1 MREETGHTDTHPAL
15 RDRLRALQQEPRIP
29 EPPQET
35 AAEHFLGG
43 SISGFTA
50 EMDRAWREKVEPFWR
65 ARYEEAQQQKA
76 QLAELNRKFDSGT
89 PLTSEERWKRADWTE
104 DFVGEDAALPLFQE
118 LTEDKEYGVGANLSL
133 GRILLQRDD
142 PEGIRYLEAARAL
155 DQRAALPVLSLLHDY
170 YKRTGDDEKV
180 KAINAEGTQQ
190 VDMEVDAAEERSTIG
205 NANTRYFS
213 HGLPTATL
221 GKMQNV
227 FAELP
232 DLAQVYI
239 ARKEVML
246 FPERPLFVL
255 AFTLTHEWRRVNAA
269 KDNEAIAEQL
279 VEQLGPLFPD
289 AGEFLVVPLTNSGVE
304 WFHGPIKRV
313 PESLVYT
320 KAR

>member
-1 MREETGHTDTHPAL
+1 
-15 RDRLRALQQEPRIP
+15 
-29 EPPQET
+29 
-35 AAEHFLGG
+35 
-43 SISGFTA
+43 
-50 EMDRAWREKVEPFWR
+50 
-65 ARYEEAQQQKA
+65 
-76 QLAELNRKFDSGT
+76 
-89 PLTSEERWKRADWTE
+89 
-104 DFVGEDAALPLFQE
+104 
-118 LTEDKEYGVGANLSL
+118 
-133 GRILLQRDD
+133 
-142 PEGIRYLEAARAL
+142 
-155 DQRAALPVLSLLHDY
+155 
-170 YKRTGDDEKV
+170 
-180 KAINAEGTQQ
+180 
-190 VDMEVDAAEERSTIG
+190 MEVDAAEERSTIG
-205 NANTRYFS
+205 NAITRYFS
-213 HGLPTATL
+213 HGLPTETL

-232 DLAQVYI
+232 DLAHVYI

-255 AFTLTHEWRRVNAA
+255 AFTLTQEWRRVNAA